1 MDKTILVIN
10 ATAEETR
17 VALLESGNTA
27 ELLIEREKDRGL
39 LGNIYKGRVARVLP
53 GMQAAFVDI
62 GLERAA
68 FLYVGDIIQDP
79 MEAAE
84 AAEKQEDAEDDQSL
98 DRVEKS
104 RREEPTGE
112 EQQSPTIT
120 VSAEEAERHGAIE
133 DLLEEGQELLVQ
145 VVKDPIG
152 TKGCRVSTHIS
163 LAGRHLVYMP
173 LVDHLG
179 VSRRIADKRE
189 RDRLSAV
196 LNRFRELEKTPGGFI
211 ARTASEGVSVKK
223 LRNDMQLLVNLWREI
238 QNKAPKRHAPELLY
252 EELNLALRAARD
264 LFTSDIDR
272 LVVDEPRTYEK
283 IVNFI
288 DRYMPK
294 LKPLVELYKGVD
306 PIFDH
311 FSVEM
316 EINRALGRKVWLK
329 SGGYIVIDQTE
340 ALTAIDVN
348 TGRFVGKHNLEDT
361 ILKTNMEAV
370 KEIVE
375 QLRLRNLGGI
385 IIVDFI
391 DMEKEANRQKV
402 IESLKEELKLDK
414 AKTHVSEISE
424 LGLVQMTRKRVRE
437 SIGHVLCE
445 PCFYCD
451 GKGYLKSKTSIC
463 YEIFRD
469 IKRQARLIRGDTIVV
484 NAHPEI
490 CDMMSNEESQGL
502 SRLESEIDKKI
513 FLRSLPYFHVE
524 QYEVMERQPHHTNL
538 FRKTRN

>member
-17 VALLESGNTA
+17 VALLESGNTT

-84 AAEKQEDAEDDQSL
+84 AAEKQEDAEDDESK

-104 RREEPTGE
+104 RRDEPAGE

-120 VSAEEAERHGAIE
+120 VSAEEVEKHGSIE

-196 LNRFRELEKTPGGFI
+196 LNRFRELEKTAGGFI

-283 IVNFI
+283 IINFI

-513 FLRSLPYFHVE
+513 FLRSLPYFHLE

>member
-264 LFTSDIDR
+264 LFPSDIDR